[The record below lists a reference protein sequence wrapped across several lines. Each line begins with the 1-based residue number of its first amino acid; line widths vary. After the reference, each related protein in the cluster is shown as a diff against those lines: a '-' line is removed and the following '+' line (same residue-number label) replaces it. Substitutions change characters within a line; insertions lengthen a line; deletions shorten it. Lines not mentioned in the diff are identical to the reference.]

1 MRASYLMSGVATGL
15 RRNASMTVAL
25 VLSTGI
31 ALLFLGGAL
40 LINKEIS
47 KTQSYYEDKL
57 NVSVFLCNTLPDDT
71 PQPGSNCKHKVTEA
85 ERAALEAKFA
95 ADSQI
100 VSSEFVT
107 VEKAT
112 AIARERLGAKIVD
125 EAGPGA
131 IPSSYTLKL
140 KDIKHDFDSV
150 AARYATAAGVD
161 RVQNQDVS
169 LKTMLRLFDTARRA
183 SFAMFVIVLI
193 SALIL
198 MANTIQAAAQQRRNE
213 TGIMRLVGASRWMTQ
228 LPFVIEAVLAAV
240 VGAVLAMVG
249 LWIAKV
255 VFLDGQLGEQVRG
268 KVLQPLDV
276 NDILV
281 AGSLGLFAG
290 MILAAVTAWGTL
302 RLLVRL

>member
-47 KTQSYYEDKL
+47 KTQLYYEDKL

-71 PQPGSNCKHKVTEA
+71 PQPGSNCKHKVTDA
-85 ERAALEAKFA
+85 ERAALQAKFA
-95 ADSQI
+95 ADPQI
-100 VSSEFVT
+100 VSAEFVT
-107 VEKAT
+107 IDKAT

-131 IPSSYTLKL
+131 IPPSYTLKL
-140 KDIKHDFDSV
+140 KDIKHDFDAV
-150 AARYATAAGVD
+150 AARYATAVGVD

-228 LPFVIEAVLAAV
+228 LPFVIEAVVAAV
-240 VGAVLAMVG
+240 VGAILAMVG